1 MGVFHVSLIRSDEK
15 KEEKMTELKY
25 SLSELNILSIADAK
39 MAFSKC
45 CTSQAWNDAMV
56 AARPFISLEQCYEI
70 ALSVWS
76 GLGEQD
82 FLQAFAGHPKIGDVT
97 SLREKYAHTKK
108 LASGEQSSVD
118 DASEEVIQN
127 LSNGNAEYEEKNGFI
142 FIVCATGKSAAEML
156 ALLNQ
161 RLPNEREVEL
171 KNAAAE
177 QAKITAIRIN
187 KLIPN
192 G

>member
-1 MGVFHVSLIRSDEK
+1 MSD
-15 KEEKMTELKY
+15 LNY
-25 SLSELNILSIADAK
+25 SLSALNALSIEDAEV
-39 MAFSKC
+39 AFSNC
-45 CTSQAWNDAMV
+45 CTSQAWIDGMV
-56 AARPFISLEQCYEI
+56 AARPFVSLEQCQQV
-70 ALSVWS
+70 ALSIWA

-82 FLQAFAGHPKIGDVT
+82 FLQAFEGHPKIGDVT

-118 DASEEVIQN
+118 DASEEVIAN
-127 LSNGNAEYEEKNGFI
+127 LAAGNTAYEEKNGFI
-142 FIVCATGKSAAEML
+142 FIVCATGKSAAKML
-156 ALLNQ
+156 ELLNQ
-161 RLPNEREVEL
+161 RLPNERDVEL

-177 QAKITAIRIN
+177 QAKITAIRID

>member
-1 MGVFHVSLIRSDEK
+1 
-15 KEEKMTELKY
+15 MTDLNY
-25 SLSELNILSIADAK
+25 SISELNALSAEDAK
-39 MAFSKC
+39 VAFSNC
-45 CTSQAWNDAMV
+45 CTSQSWIDGMV
-56 AARPFISLEQCYEI
+56 AARPFISKALCHET
-70 ALSVWS
+70 ALSVWA

-82 FLQAFAGHPKIGDVT
+82 FLQAFEGHPKIGDVT

-118 DASEEVIQN
+118 EASEEVIQN
-127 LSNGNAEYEEKNGFI
+127 LSAGNTAYDEKNGFI

-156 ALLNQ
+156 ELLNQ

-177 QAKITAIRIN
+177 QAKITAIRID

>member
-1 MGVFHVSLIRSDEK
+1 
-15 KEEKMTELKY
+15 MTELNY
-25 SLSELNILSIADAK
+25 SLSQLNTLSDEDAK
-39 MAFSKC
+39 MAFSNC
-45 CTSQAWNDAMV
+45 CTSQAWNDGMV
-56 AARPFISLEQCYEI
+56 AARPFISLEQCHEI
-70 ALSVWS
+70 ALSVWA

-82 FLQAFAGHPKIGDVT
+82 FLQAFEGHPKIGDVT

-118 DASEEVIQN
+118 EASEEVIQA
-127 LSNGNAEYEEKNGFI
+127 LSAGNTAYEEKNGFI

-156 ALLNQ
+156 ELLNQ
-161 RLPNEREVEL
+161 RLPNDRSEEL

-177 QAKITAIRIN
+177 QTKITAIRIN

>member
-1 MGVFHVSLIRSDEK
+1 
-15 KEEKMTELKY
+15 MTELNY
-25 SLSELNILSIADAK
+25 SLSQLNTLSDEDAK
-39 MAFSKC
+39 MAFSNC
-45 CTSQAWNDAMV
+45 CTSQAWNDGMV
-56 AARPFISLEQCYEI
+56 AARPFISLEQCHEI
-70 ALSVWS
+70 ALSVWA

-82 FLQAFAGHPKIGDVT
+82 FLQAFEGHPKIGDVT

-118 DASEEVIQN
+118 EASEEVIQA
-127 LSNGNAEYEEKNGFI
+127 LSAGNTAYEEKNGFI

-156 ALLNQ
+156 ELLNQ
-161 RLPNEREVEL
+161 RLPNDRSEEL

>member
-39 MAFSKC
+39 MAFSNC

-56 AARPFISLEQCYEI
+56 AARPFISLEQCHEI